1 MKKAG
6 IEKSGTTGGIATGN
20 NEAYNLLT
28 ITTSS
33 NTTSEE
39 PASISTACN
48 EAYNVLPYS
57 GRGETGAITT
67 QSNEAYN
74 LVSHTEISAESYS
87 ITTNDNEAY
96 HIH

>member
-1 MKKAG
+1 MKEAG
-6 IEKSGTTGGIATGN
+6 IEKGGTTGDIATGN

-28 ITTSS
+28 ITSSS
-33 NTTSEE
+33 NTTSEKLT
-39 PASISTACN
+39 SISSACN
-48 EAYNVLPYS
+48 EAYNVLAFS
-57 GRGETGAITT
+57 GRGGTGAITT

-74 LVSHTEISAESYS
+74 LVSHTGRSAESYS

>member
-1 MKKAG
+1 MKEAG
-6 IEKSGTTGGIATGN
+6 IEESGTTGNIATGN

-48 EAYNVLPYS
+48 EAYNVLGFS
-57 GRGETGAITT
+57 GRGENGAITT

-74 LVSHTEISAESYS
+74 LVSNTGISE
-87 ITTNDNEAY
+87 E
-96 HIH
+96 